1 MRQLVEMF
9 KQDQDRAP
17 VRRSSQSRASHK
29 PRQTKEATYQR
40 IITLLR
46 ETFPSEGF
54 SMRDAVAVVREKLDL
69 RHKTTQNAMSW
80 ARAKGVI
87 LRKGRGYYFT
97 DFIQQ
102 QVKTRLGSERS
113 GTGLSTLPLTPESP

>member
-1 MRQLVEMF
+1 MF
-9 KQDQDRAP
+9 KQDQGKAP

-29 PRQTKEATYQR
+29 PRPTKEATYQR

-46 ETFPSEGF
+46 ETFPKEGF

-80 ARAKGVI
+80 ARGKGVI

-97 DFIQQ
+97 DFIKS
-102 QVKTRLGSERS
+102 QVKGRLEQEARQAPIQSAPGER
-113 GTGLSTLPLTPESP
+113 